1 MKKEDLIRA
10 GCMVPDTLQEAMRSG
25 RQEMEEGGE
34 EALETYIYRLLEEN
48 GKENTYFDFYFG
60 TLSEEEQGKAE
71 TVLSS
76 EQVRFLHEY
85 DLPDGREDVYFLFEE
100 NLFAIAL
107 RLSVTQ
113 MLFSTFY
120 FPVLHKTVWSSYDG
134 KFIVFSQEQLQGK
147 EL

>member
-1 MKKEDLIRA
+1 MKKEDLLRA

-25 RQEMEEGGE
+25 RQEMAEGDK
-34 EALETYIYRLLEEN
+34 EALETYVCRLLEEN
-48 GKENTYFDFYFG
+48 GRENTYFDFYFG
-60 TLSEEEQGKAE
+60 TLSREEQSRAE

-85 DLPDGREDVYFLFEE
+85 GLPDNREDVYFSFEE
-100 NLFAIAL
+100 SLFAIAL

-120 FPVLHKTVWSSYDG
+120 FPMLRKTVWSSYEG
-134 KFIVFSQEQLQGK
+134 KFIVFSYD
-147 EL
+147 

>member
-1 MKKEDLIRA
+1 MKKEDLLRA

-25 RQEMEEGGE
+25 RQEMAEGDE
-34 EALETYIYRLLEEN
+34 EALETYVCRLLEEN
-48 GKENTYFDFYFG
+48 GRENTYFDFYFG
-60 TLSEEEQGKAE
+60 TLSQEEQSRAE

-85 DLPDGREDVYFLFEE
+85 GLPDSREDVYFPFEE
-100 NLFAIAL
+100 SLFAIAL

-120 FPVLHKTVWSSYDG
+120 FPMHCKTVWSSYEG
-134 KFIVFSQEQLQGK
+134 KFIVFSYE
-147 EL
+147 